1 MKKKSVISMAM
12 ASVFT
17 AAALMGCAGGNG
29 AGTVSQSSQET
40 QTAAN
45 QVNESQENS
54 ETSEAAIASSDKP
67 TGELVLYSS
76 QSLDWSEALIKEF
89 MEISGIKVEIISAST
104 GDLVARLGAE
114 KENPQAD
121 ILWGGVADSYHAIP
135 DLLEEY
141 VSPEREFI
149 FEQYWDVNNKWH
161 ACDVSPNVIIYNTK
175 LVSEEDAPKSW
186 EDLLDP
192 KFKGQIAFV
201 DPAKSSAAYGA
212 LMGAVF
218 AKGKDDGKGYE
229 YMGKLIDNMD
239 GKFSSGSS
247 AIIKQVADGEHAVGI
262 TYEEGALRYIEAG
275 ADMQLVYPEEGTNI
289 SVGGIG
295 IIKNAPNMDS
305 AKKFVDFMIGKEAQT
320 HLTTTNRRSSR
331 IDVPAP
337 EGLVPLENIPAVDY
351 DMDWARD
358 HKDEFNNTWK
368 DFVTR

>member
-1 MKKKSVISMAM
+1 MKKRIVSLVLASILTVGTLAGCSGGETKGGDSQKAQSTEAESKDEAKSES
-12 ASVFT
+12 
-17 AAALMGCAGGNG
+17 
-29 AGTVSQSSQET
+29 
-40 QTAAN
+40 
-45 QVNESQENS
+45 NESSKS
-54 ETSEAAIASSDKP
+54 ESKGEETADA
-67 TGELVLYSS
+67 TGEMVLYSS
-76 QSLDWSEALIKEF
+76 QSLDWSEALVKEF
-89 MEISGIKVEIISAST
+89 METTGIHVEIISAST

-114 KENPQAD
+114 KDNPQAD

-135 DLLEEY
+135 ELLEEY

-149 FEQYWDVNNKWH
+149 YEKYWDPNNKWH
-161 ACDVSPNVIIYNTK
+161 ACDISPNVIIYNTK

-186 EDLLDP
+186 DDLLDP

-201 DPAKSSAAYGA
+201 DPAKSSAAFGA

-229 YMGKLIDNMD
+229 YMGKLIENMD

-262 TYEEGALRYIEAG
+262 TYEEGALRYIESG

-289 SVGGIG
+289 SAGGIS

-305 AKKFVDFMIGKEAQT
+305 AKQFVDFMLGKEAQT
-320 HLTTTNRRSSR
+320 YLTTTNRRSSR

-337 EGLVPLENIPAVDY
+337 EGLTPVEDIPAVDY
-351 DMDWARD
+351 DMDWVKE

-368 DFVTR
+368 DFVTQ

>member
-1 MKKKSVISMAM
+1 MKKQRVISLAM
-12 ASVFT
+12 AAVL
-17 AAALMGCAGGNG
+17 AANALVGCG
-29 AGTVSQSSQET
+29 AGSSKETESQSTRET
-40 QTAAN
+40 QTSAA
-45 QVNESQENS
+45 QTDESSEPS
-54 ETSEAAIASSDKP
+54 ETENTAESADKA
-67 TGELVLYSS
+67 TGEMVLYSS
-76 QSLDWSEALIKEF
+76 QSLEWSEALIKEF
-89 MEISGIKVEIISAST
+89 METTGIKVEIISAST
-104 GDLVARLGAE
+104 GDLVARLSAE
-114 KENPQAD
+114 KDNPQAD

-149 FEQYWDVNNKWH
+149 FEQYWDKNNKWH

-186 EDLLDP
+186 DDLLDP
-192 KFKGQIAFV
+192 RFRGQIAFV
-201 DPAKSSAAYGA
+201 DPAKSSAAFGA

-229 YMGKLIDNMD
+229 YMGRLIENMD

-262 TYEEGALRYIEAG
+262 TYEEGALRYMASG

-305 AKKFVDFMIGKEAQT
+305 ARKFVDFMIGKEAQI

-337 EGLVPLENIPAVDY
+337 EGLTPLEDIPAVEY
-351 DMDWARD
+351 DMDWVRE

-368 DFVTR
+368 EFVTQ